1 MFRSPETLTEAK
13 VVEAGAELKAL
24 QRHALAVV
32 EPEAES

>member
-1 MFRSPETLTEAK
+1 MFRSPETLTEAE